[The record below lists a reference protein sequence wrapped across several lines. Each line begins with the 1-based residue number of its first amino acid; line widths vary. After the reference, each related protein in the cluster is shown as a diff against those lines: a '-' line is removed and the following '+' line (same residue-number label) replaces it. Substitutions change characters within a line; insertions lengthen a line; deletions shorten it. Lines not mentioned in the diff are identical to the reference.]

1 MIGVTMTEEAL
12 KKSSAPQGQEAYDRL
27 IDAIRAGELAPGD
40 RVTETDL
47 AARLGIS
54 RTPVREAIRLLEAD
68 GLVTH
73 VPRVGAVIRRLDYS
87 EVTELYD
94 MRTMLEATAAGLA
107 ARAASEVEIDE
118 IAAINAE
125 MAQTDDP
132 VLRAELNRQFHF
144 ALLDAAKNRYL
155 TRAVSTL
162 QKSMLIL
169 GPTTMTETKRAEQA
183 IDEHEWIVAAL
194 RARDVV
200 EAEHGMRTHMQG
212 AQRMR
217 LRQLRLR
224 ERMAEEAG

>member
-194 RARDVV
+194 RARDIV

>member
-1 MIGVTMTEEAL
+1 MTEEAL

-194 RARDVV
+194 RARDIV

>member
-1 MIGVTMTEEAL
+1 MPDDGLRKTG
-12 KKSSAPQGQEAYDRL
+12 APQGREAYDRL
-27 IDAIRAGELAPGD
+27 IEAIRAGSLLPGD
-40 RVTETDL
+40 RLTETDL

-73 VPRVGAVIRRLDYS
+73 VPRFGAVIRQLDYS

-94 MRTMLEATAAGLA
+94 MRTTLEATAAGLA
-107 ARAASEVEIDE
+107 ARAASDVEIDE

-125 MAQTDDP
+125 MAAAGSNAE
-132 VLRAELNRQFHF
+132 RADLNRQFHL

-155 TRAVSTL
+155 IRAVSTL

-169 GPTTMTETKRAEQA
+169 GPTTMAETKRFAQA
-183 IDEHEWIVAAL
+183 ADEHEWVVAAL
-194 RARDVV
+194 RARDQVD
-200 EAEHGMRTHMQG
+200 AENAMRQHMQG

-224 ERMAEEAG
+224 ERQGEDGV

>member
-1 MIGVTMTEEAL
+1 MTEEAL

-194 RARDVV
+194 RARDIV

-224 ERMAEEAG
+224 ERMTEEAG